1 VKAIRN
7 FYEWLSIWDKIKICF
22 CLILVAYAWYYIV
35 ALSNPKNLSDL
46 KITDGIITGFTSD
59 SALRGGSWW
68 LLQFYDSERK
78 AVEKVSLGLN
88 YKGIDEFYIYDKQ
101 RDILR
106 FDLLQDRKVRI
117 WYSKFPFPFKTK
129 TAYQI
134 LILDD
139 NLGERESIKGHR
151 YFMRFADR
159 GYYITPKKWFMLAM
173 SHMVLIFI
181 VLDTISKFKRENCD
195 KL

>member
-1 VKAIRN
+1 VL
-7 FYEWLSIWDKIKICF
+7 FS
-22 CLILVAYAWYYIV
+22 VPV
-35 ALSNPKNLSDL
+35 
-46 KITDGIITGFTSD
+46 
-59 SALRGGSWW
+59 
-68 LLQFYDSERK
+68 
-78 AVEKVSLGLN
+78 LN
-88 YKGIDEFYIYDKQ
+88 KQ
-101 RDILR
+101 RNILR

-117 WYSKFPFPFKTK
+117 WYSEFPFPFKTK

-139 NLGERESIKGHR
+139 NLGERESIKGNR

-181 VLDTISKFKRENCD
+181 ILDTISKFKGENYG
-195 KL
+195 KH